1 MKVGY
6 TIAQPVS
13 EYPLPPFYS
22 DEGTDIG
29 KYATYDS
36 QLMDELKKKDRQCK
50 ETEEK
55 MLEVESMLTEARV
68 KALNLQQD
76 VDSQNV
82 QHQKSV

>member
-1 MKVGY
+1 MKEQ
-6 TIAQPVS
+6 ILANMP
-13 EYPLPPFYS
+13 
-22 DEGTDIG
+22 
-29 KYATYDS
+29 TYDS